1 MTTFNKCGPL
11 PCADEI
17 PSRTSDSKQT
27 RYLIICNT
35 KAPHTVQKRTL
46 PCTRASGV
54 LLPGAGTETERQ
66 RKSPSAGGHRFTA
79 CHARVAWVWG
89 WSGLRP
95 DSQGAERAA
104 ILLEAGIL
112 VREAHALTGTQ
123 LPVAGDLDAGEV
135 DETVARDFRRGNH
148 TPALIGV
155 EPPDHA
161 SRTVLR
167 RRMLLSHRPIV
178 SPSLPGS
185 SSSSDSFKPVSES
198 TAHGAGQALPAV
210 EPRPPWG
217 AARGGVSGA
226 HSRLLWCSW
235 AEPVH

>member
-1 MTTFNKCGPL
+1 MP
-11 PCADEI
+11 
-17 PSRTSDSKQT
+17 
-27 RYLIICNT
+27 
-35 KAPHTVQKRTL
+35 
-46 PCTRASGV
+46 
-54 LLPGAGTETERQ
+54 
-66 RKSPSAGGHRFTA
+66 
-79 CHARVAWVWG
+79 RVAWAWG

-112 VREAHALTGTQ
+112 VREPHALTGTQ

-148 TPALIGV
+148 TPALISV
-155 EPPDHA
+155 EPLDHA

-198 TAHGAGQALPAV
+198 TAHGAGHARPEDIAWLTRPVHLWRRRTGHQRHGETAV
-210 EPRPPWG
+210 AEDPGDGKPEAGPGADNSDDGHNRLRPP
-217 AARGGVSGA
+217 
-226 HSRLLWCSW
+226 RLRTILRPQP
-235 AEPVH
+235 A